1 VDSVVLPGDEV
12 EVRLGFDGSAP
23 QPVAY
28 KIDKPARIVFD
39 LPGVR
44 SALPGKYFNLG
55 NGNARSVTVV
65 ESGDRSRVIVNLT
78 ELSGFNAR
86 VDGNQVYINIGKSQ
100 AVSLR
105 TRPGG
110 GCGFCR
116 QDQGGPKCQLEWTS
130 VVASRV
136 MVRC

>member
-1 VDSVVLPGDEV
+1 MLMRWMKMAVIGLGVMAGSVVAAERIALEQADSVVLPGDEV

-55 NGNARSVTVV
+55 NGNARSMTVI

-86 VDGNQVYINIGKSQ
+86 VDGNQVYITIGKSQ
-100 AVSLR
+100 A
-105 TRPGG
+105 TP
-110 GCGFCR
+110 
-116 QDQGGPKCQLEWTS
+116 
-130 VVASRV
+130 
-136 MVRC
+136 